1 MEAIT
6 GEAALSDTPKHEVDL
21 LIEGAVVLPMTSEED
36 VIWDG
41 AIAIDASR
49 LVAIGE
55 TEAIRRDYAGRK
67 TIDAQGQLA
76 MPGLVNTHMHLFGSF
91 MRGLVNDL
99 SFTPWI
105 QKKFYVTSRG
115 LNPDNYYLGTQFAC
129 MDMLKSGTTTF
140 LDCGTYQGLEEPAVR
155 GVETAG
161 MRAVLAR
168 TMADINDD
176 LAEFLTRSDGVTQ
189 ENLQGAEE
197 FISTFDKA
205 ADGRVRAWA
214 CPIQVTSATN
224 ELCLGA
230 MELAERYDVGF
241 ATHSNV
247 DREDIE
253 AHDRL
258 FHSRPIERFE
268 SLGILN
274 RRFLGT
280 HMGWLSDREVELM
293 KERSATAVH
302 CPSASMHGA
311 YGAMTQGKFPEL
323 IELGATVGLGTDG
336 PAASCF
342 LDMFREVHL
351 AATAH
356 KEARLDWTLIPP
368 YKALELATIG
378 SARGVMLED
387 EIGTLEAGKKA
398 DVILLDLMT
407 PQMVPWHEDNLIA
420 NLAYAASGS
429 IVHTVIVD
437 GNVVVRGGE
446 ILTMDERAIIN
457 DMQKEARRFVD
468 LSREWDR
475 EFWPADHHAPHVF
488 KHPGAEQ
495 AVS

>member
-1 MEAIT
+1 VPDSQAPAERR
-6 GEAALSDTPKHEVDL
+6 EVEL
-21 LIEGAVVLPMTSEED
+21 VIEHAVVLPMTSAQD
-36 VIWDG
+36 IVWDG
-41 AIAIDASR
+41 ALAIDGGR
-49 LVAIGE
+49 LVAVGQADE
-55 TEAIRRDYAGRK
+55 LAQAYAPRR
-67 TIDAQGQLA
+67 TLDASGQLA

-91 MRGLVNDL
+91 ARGLVNEL

-129 MDMLKSGTTTF
+129 LDMLKSGTTTF

-176 LAEFLTRSDGVTQ
+176 LAEFLKRSDSVTK
-189 ENLQGAEE
+189 ENLEAAEW
-197 FISTFDKA
+197 FIASFDKA
-205 ADGRVRAWA
+205 AEGRVRAWA
-214 CPIQVTSATN
+214 CPIQVTSASDA
-224 ELCLGA
+224 LCSGA

-253 AHDRL
+253 AHELL
-258 FHSRPIERFE
+258 FHARPIERFE
-268 SLGILN
+268 ALGILG

-280 HMGWLSDREVELM
+280 HMGWLSEREVELM
-293 KERSATAVH
+293 KARDATAVH
-302 CPSASMHGA
+302 CPSASMKGA
-311 YGAMTQGKFPEL
+311 YGAISRGSFPEL
-323 IELGATVGLGTDG
+323 IEQGVTVGLGTDG

-356 KEARLDWTLIPP
+356 KEARLDWTLISP
-368 YKALELATIG
+368 YQALELATIG

-387 EIGTLEAGKKA
+387 ELGTLEPGKQA
-398 DVILLDLMT
+398 DVILLDLMN
-407 PQMVPWHEDNLIA
+407 PQMVPWHEDNLIE

-429 IVHTVIVD
+429 IVHTVIV
-437 GNVVVRGGE
+437 GGRVVVRGGE
-446 ILTMDERAIIN
+446 VLTMDEREIVAA
-457 DMQKEARRFVD
+457 MQKEARRFVE

-475 EFWPADHHAPHVF
+475 DHWPADHHAGHVF
-488 KHPGAEQ
+488 KRTGA
-495 AVS
+495 AAPS